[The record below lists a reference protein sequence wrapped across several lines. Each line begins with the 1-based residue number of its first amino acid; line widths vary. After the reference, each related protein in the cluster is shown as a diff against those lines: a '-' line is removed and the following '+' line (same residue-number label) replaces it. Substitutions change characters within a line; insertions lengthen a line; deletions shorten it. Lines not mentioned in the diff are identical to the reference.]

1 MRVVGDPQK
10 THRKST
16 KLRRQDFKA
25 FIALR
30 YGSQIAEKWC
40 NLLDFTLSSMDYE
53 TYCQKVVDQILT
65 SKSVMLQASFDFYDA
80 NSDDRISDLDLFKIL

>member
-1 MRVVGDPQK
+1 
-10 THRKST
+10 
-16 KLRRQDFKA
+16 
-25 FIALR
+25 
-30 YGSQIAEKWC
+30 
-40 NLLDFTLSSMDYE
+40 MDYE